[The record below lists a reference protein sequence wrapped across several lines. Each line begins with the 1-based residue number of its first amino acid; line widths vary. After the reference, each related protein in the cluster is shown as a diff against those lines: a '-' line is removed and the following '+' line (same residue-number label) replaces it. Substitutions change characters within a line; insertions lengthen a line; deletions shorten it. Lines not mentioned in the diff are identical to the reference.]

1 MLYHTNESFIFD
13 ILITCGIGDFL
24 AIESFFSQKEK
35 NIRNVFYATRAQK
48 EISKLFDALPNYDIK
63 EHINYFDRFNGKLPT
78 IWDINHLNRIT
89 KSKLDPAIHD
99 YSIKVKF
106 NENRRNKYKH
116 YNGSSFLK
124 YELAKDIKT
133 KFNLPSNY
141 IVVHPCSKA
150 SYRLAAQRE
159 LTPYEWKF
167 LLAEIPG
174 TSSCGKTGL
183 FKDTLGG
190 GDFRLLGG
198 TSQQKI
204 VVLNTWPDYQIPNNK
219 NIIDLTNKTTLIESI
234 EILKNSNGYFG
245 IDSALS
251 VLAAKL
257 FGSEKLY
264 IRHFGR
270 SHRFHLWRHKDVYYY
285 PKKSNEFLHGI
296 NGVR

>member
-1 MLYHTNESFIFD
+1 MLSHCNKSFTSD
-13 ILITCGIGDFL
+13 ILITGGIGDFL
-24 AIESFFSQKEK
+24 TIESFFTQEEE

-48 EISKLFDALPNYDIK
+48 EISELFDALPNYNIK
-63 EHINYFDRFNGKLPT
+63 QHINYFDEFNSKLPT
-78 IWDINHLNRIT
+78 IWDINHLNKIT
-89 KSKLDPAIHD
+89 KSKLDPTVHD

-106 NENRRNKYKH
+106 NEIRSNQYKH
-116 YNGSSFLK
+116 HNGSSFLK
-124 YELAKDIKT
+124 YELVKDIKS

-141 IVVHPCSKA
+141 IVVHPCSRA
-150 SYRLAAQRE
+150 SYRKLSQRE
-159 LTPYEWKF
+159 LTPFEWRF
-167 LLAEIPG
+167 LLAETPG
-174 TSSCGKTGL
+174 VSSCGKTGL
-183 FKDTLGG
+183 FKDTLA
-190 GDFRLLGG
+190 DFRLLGG

-257 FGSEKLY
+257 FGSDQLY

-270 SHRFHLWRHKDVYYY
+270 SKKFHLWRNIDVYYY
-285 PKKSNEFLHGI
+285 PHKSLEFLHGVNGI
-296 NGVR
+296 N

>member
-1 MLYHTNESFIFD
+1 MLSHCNKSFIFD
-13 ILITCGIGDFL
+13 ILITGGVGDFL
-24 AIESFFSQKEK
+24 AIESFFSQKEE
-35 NIRNVFYATRAQK
+35 NIRYVYYATRAQK
-48 EISKLFDALPNYDIK
+48 EISELFDVLPNYNIQ
-63 EHINYFDRFNGKLPT
+63 HINYFDRFSRKLPT

-89 KSKLDPAIHD
+89 RSKLDPAIHD

-106 NENRRNKYKH
+106 NEIRRNQYKH
-116 YNGSSFLK
+116 HNGSSFLK
-124 YELAKDIKT
+124 YELVKDIKS

-141 IVVHPCSKA
+141 IVVHPCSRA
-150 SYRLAAQRE
+150 SYRRAARRE
-159 LTPYEWKF
+159 LTPFEWKF
-167 LLAEIPG
+167 LLAEMPG
-174 TSSCGKTGL
+174 RSSCGKTGL

-204 VVLNTWPDYQIPNNK
+204 VVLNTWPDYQMPNNK

-270 SHRFHLWRHKDVYYY
+270 SRKFHLWRNTDVYYY
-285 PKKSNEFLHGI
+285 PHKSLEFLHGI
-296 NGVR
+296 NGVN